1 MKTALRKLSI
11 AMLATWSL
19 SSFAG
24 SVAGTGGATEV
35 TQLLNNVEMVNQTTQ
50 QIMMV
55 QQQLTMLANQAKNL
69 TMAPQQIW
77 GQAQSD
83 LMRLTSLVAQGQSIA
98 YAGQN
103 VDQIFKQR
111 FPGYGSTSTNSNYG
125 QLYRSWSDASRQG
138 LSTALQA
145 AGFQVGNF
153 ATEQAALQQIQG
165 ISAGSPGSLQAIQAG
180 NMIASQQVEQLQKL
194 RQLTV
199 AQMEAQNGYLAAQ
212 QTKEDHS
219 TEALD
224 KWMRQGNGKV
234 RDTNGS
240 GFVGISSSNL
250 R

>member
-1 MKTALRKLSI
+1 MKNSPKKL
-11 AMLATWSL
+11 AVAVLAAWSL
-19 SSFAG
+19 NSIAG

-35 TQLLNNVEMVNQTTQ
+35 TQLLNNAEMVNQTTQ

-55 QQQLTMLANQAKNL
+55 GQNLQMLANQAKNL
-69 TMAPQQIW
+69 TSAPANIW

-83 LMRLTSLVAQGQSIA
+83 LMRLTTLVAQGQSIA
-98 YAGQN
+98 YSGQN
-103 VDQIFKQR
+103 IDQVFRQR
-111 FPGYGSTSTNSNYG
+111 FPGYGQTSTNTNYG
-125 QLYRSWSDASRQG
+125 QLYRSWSDSSRQG
-138 LSTALQA
+138 LSMALQA
-145 AGFQVGNF
+145 AGFQAGNF
-153 ATEQAALQQIQG
+153 ATEQAALAQIQG

-199 AQMEAQNGYLAAQ
+199 AQMEAQNGYLAAR
-212 QTKEDHS
+212 QTKEDNS
-219 TEALD
+219 TEAVD

-240 GFVGISSSNL
+240 GFLGISSGNL

>member
-1 MKTALRKLSI
+1 MKIFNKALQFVFVAFVVGKC
-11 AMLATWSL
+11 
-19 SSFAG
+19 FAG
-24 SVAGTGGATEV
+24 SVAGTGGSTEV

-69 TMAPQQIW
+69 TTAPQQIW

-98 YAGQN
+98 YSAQN
-103 VDQIFKQR
+103 VDQVFRQR
-111 FPGYGSTSTNSNYG
+111 FPGYGSTSTNTNYG

-145 AGFQVGNF
+145 AGFQAGNF
-153 ATEQAALQQIQG
+153 ASEQAALQQIQG

-219 TEALD
+219 TEAVD
-224 KWMRQGNGKV
+224 KWMRQGDGTLKQPGT
-234 RDTNGS
+234 R
-240 GFVGISSSNL
+240 GFSKF
-250 R
+250 

>member
-1 MKTALRKLSI
+1 MKLFSKIVPLL
-11 AMLATWSL
+11 AMSVFA
-19 SSFAG
+19 FNGYAG
-24 SVAGTGGATEV
+24 SVAGTGGSTEV
-35 TQLLNNVEMVNQTTQ
+35 TQLLNNAEMVNQTTQ

-69 TMAPQQIW
+69 TTAPQQIW

-98 YAGQN
+98 YSAQN
-103 VDQIFKQR
+103 VDQVFRQR
-111 FPGYGSTSTNSNYG
+111 FPGYGSTTTNTNYG

-145 AGFQVGNF
+145 AGFQAGNF

-212 QTKEDHS
+212 QTKDDHS

-224 KWMRQGNGKV
+224 KWMRQGNGNIND
-234 RDTNGS
+234 RGS
-240 GFVGISSSNL
+240 RGFKSF
-250 R
+250 